1 MLCCGCRQKYVDAIL
16 ACAAHVSSGQQQSM
30 HHIFYIHACAGYTAC
45 RQMYANARL
54 ACAAHKE
61 EMMEATALSRCVCMT
76 LIPTMFL
83 YPLLH
88 PCRQMYANA
97 RLACAAH
104 EKEMMEATARIQA
117 QRELAAAQAQAAQR
131 ALTVAREKAAHE
143 VCGHA
148 S

>member
-1 MLCCGCRQKYVDAIL
+1 MLCTPTSSLSALLYV
-16 ACAAHVSSGQQQSM
+16 
-30 HHIFYIHACAGYTAC
+30 
-45 RQMYANARL
+45 
-54 ACAAHKE
+54 
-61 EMMEATALSRCVCMT
+61 
-76 LIPTMFL
+76 
-83 YPLLH
+83 
-88 PCRQMYANA
+88 CRQMYANA

-143 VCGHA
+143 VCVDLGGGGGN